1 MTVREMSNYFNQAK
15 TLEGIYK
22 DHKSIGRLIRSNMF
36 TQKSS
41 SYGRQCNI
49 KYKITY
55 LKANKNDDL
64 VVNIKVCG
72 KMGRWYGRNN
82 PVCLTQYNDTFS
94 ESSRSRN
101 DEIRRRVEEDV
112 KKYFRL
118 FGLDTFRVEIGK
130 VKVCKEL

>member
-22 DHKSIGRLIRSNMF
+22 DHKSIGRLIRGNVF
-36 TQKSS
+36 TCSKSR
-41 SYGRQCNI
+41 YGNVCNI

-72 KMGRWYGRNN
+72 KMSRWYGRNDS
-82 PVCLTQYNDTFS
+82 VCVTQYNDTFR

-101 DEIRRRVEEDV
+101 NDIRRMVEEDV
-112 KKYFRL
+112 RKYFRL

-130 VKVCKEL
+130 VKVCETL